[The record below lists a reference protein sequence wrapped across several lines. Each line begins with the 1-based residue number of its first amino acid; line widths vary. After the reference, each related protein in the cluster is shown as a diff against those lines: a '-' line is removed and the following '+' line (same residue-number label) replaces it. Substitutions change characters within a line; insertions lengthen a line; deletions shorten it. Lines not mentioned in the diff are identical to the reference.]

1 MKGHTRAGTTA
12 FTLIELL
19 VVVAIIALLI
29 SILLPAL
36 SRARDQTKAVKCLA
50 NLRTLGQGVISYAA
64 GDEDRL
70 PGGLHPALNR
80 NQGLKALMEDPVHP
94 MSLGNAI
101 EYQNRQLLWLL
112 RSVFSDSTEYA
123 NSVTD
128 QVGTCPALASINPD
142 QNFARA
148 APINHGYYVYP
159 THYVVNNVGALD
171 EQGGPNDNVRP
182 TNPQYYFGYSA
193 PLGTSDDVKRL
204 YEAKYPRR
212 RWSGVK
218 RSAEEWMIADAW
230 YRRANFPFAAELQQE
245 GPYQWDWSG
254 PALPNFAPHFAK
266 LRSYMLTSLDQRE
279 AECSQISS
287 GRMDGRTNTVFF
299 DGHAAPVASKRLVFE
314 DWTLLY
320 GFPGTV
326 NPLRDNPP
334 ANDPIWGAYWE

>member
-112 RSVFSDSTEYA
+112 RSVFSDSKTVVVPPNA
-123 NSVTD
+123 
-128 QVGTCPALASINPD
+128 AAFNP
-142 QNFARA
+142 
-148 APINHGYYVYP
+148 V
-159 THYVVNNVGALD
+159 
-171 EQGGPNDNVRP
+171 
-182 TNPQYYFGYSA
+182 
-193 PLGTSDDVKRL
+193 
-204 YEAKYPRR
+204 
-212 RWSGVK
+212 
-218 RSAEEWMIADAW
+218 
-230 YRRANFPFAAELQQE
+230 
-245 GPYQWDWSG
+245 
-254 PALPNFAPHFAK
+254 
-266 LRSYMLTSLDQRE
+266 
-279 AECSQISS
+279 
-287 GRMDGRTNTVFF
+287 
-299 DGHAAPVASKRLVFE
+299 
-314 DWTLLY
+314 
-320 GFPGTV
+320 
-326 NPLRDNPP
+326 
-334 ANDPIWGAYWE
+334 